1 MVGARVA
8 AHDAGVQRLLVLW
21 SRPHHLSAE
30 EAERWAHTEVRTLLT
45 ADGLRS
51 GRLTRLE
58 SASPRDGCEWRWL
71 LEIEVEGQARD
82 CVERGPCAEWLSD
95 LRLLGMKPAIVVA
108 ADAIALEGDR

>member
-1 MVGARVA
+1 MVVARVA
-8 AHDAGVQRLLVLW
+8 EHDAGVPRLLVLW
-21 SRPHHLSAE
+21 SRPQHLSAE
-30 EAERWAHTEVRTLLT
+30 EAERWARTEVRALL
-45 ADGLRS
+45 AAEGLRS

-71 LEIEVEGQARD
+71 LEIEVDGRARD

-108 ADAIALEGDR
+108 AGPIALEGDR